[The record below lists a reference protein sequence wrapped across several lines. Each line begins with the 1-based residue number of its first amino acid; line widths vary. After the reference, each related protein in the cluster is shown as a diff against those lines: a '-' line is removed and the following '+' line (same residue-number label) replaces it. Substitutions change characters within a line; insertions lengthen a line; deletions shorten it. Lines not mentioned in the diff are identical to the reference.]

1 MYLGVQDLL
10 PLWSQVVHDA
20 IDGSFKSDAPDEED
34 GENDVGERGREVH
47 HLEKQGQQVR
57 WVLIGPAC
65 RCSATH
71 LSGRLDTFEEAEE
84 DDDPGE
90 GQAAQDGE
98 SHLSQ
103 VPDVVGYVQNVVPG
117 RNTCL

>member
-47 HLEKQGQQVR
+47 HLEHTGAAGQMGADLR
-57 WVLIGPAC
+57 WILIGPGGC
-65 RCSATH
+65 RDMPLLC
-71 LSGRLDTFEEAEE
+71 
-84 DDDPGE
+84 DP
-90 GQAAQDGE
+90 
-98 SHLSQ
+98 
-103 VPDVVGYVQNVVPG
+103 PF
-117 RNTCL
+117 RTT